1 MTRKDWPPVCRPPL
15 RTGSIDCLRTG
26 PRTTSS
32 GFINPWET
40 GPNKM
45 AEGKK
50 AQIELS
56 CRSFSRHHSPPYV
69 AEVRKWQCVM
79 HSCPRVTSSLLNL
92 VKLMKGNGRIRQRW
106 QEWSILTTGNY
117 HFHVTLFLCV
127 IWRWSVKEV
136 RGGGPWTGP

>member
-1 MTRKDWPPVCRPPL
+1 
-15 RTGSIDCLRTG
+15 
-26 PRTTSS
+26 
-32 GFINPWET
+32 
-40 GPNKM
+40 M

-56 CRSFSRHHSPPYV
+56 CRSFSRHYSPPYI

-92 VKLMKGNGRIRQRW
+92 VKLTKRNGRIRRRRQV
-106 QEWSILTTGNY
+106 TTGNY

-127 IWRWSVKEV
+127 IWGWSVKEV